1 MAHALSRSL
10 SLTRRRLLQSLPA
23 GLFPAAAWGAQPLQ
37 GAFAL
42 YDQAKYP
49 PDFTHFDYVDPAA
62 PVGGR
67 LVLTPPTVGGSFD
80 KLNPFTLKGNAAPG
94 LNTLVFETLMT
105 PSWDEPNTVYGLLA
119 EDIAVAQ
126 DGLSVLFRLD
136 PRARFSNGDAVTAH
150 DVAYSFSTLIS
161 SASAPQFA
169 SLYAD
174 VAGVQALDA
183 RRVRFTF
190 RQRNHELPILLAG
203 LPVFSPKWAG
213 SRAFNEVID
222 APIAS
227 GPYRIAH
234 TSQQRDITY
243 ARRSDYWGWNL
254 PTRRGQFNF
263 AEITYKLYLD
273 GTARLEAFKAGE
285 FDLIQEFIARN
296 WARQYRGPGF
306 DSGALKKLELPNH
319 NPAGFQGFVVN
330 LRRAQF
336 QDVRVRQ
343 ALALALDFQ
352 WLNRMLFYG
361 AYKRIEGYFANTP
374 FEAHGTPGADELALL
389 EPLRKQ
395 VAPCVFGDLPRMPTT
410 APPPGRPKAGISP
423 SQPPPAS
430 GGGENGAAQDK
441 GCPSQPPP
449 ASGGGAIT
457 PSPLVGRVGVGSAPS
472 GGREGEDRTWGLS
485 PSPNSL
491 RGNLLKARALL
502 EQAGWHWR
510 DGALRNARGE
520 PLVIEYLDSQGS
532 MSRIISVYA
541 QALQRLGIALNYR
554 LVDFALYQQRMDTFD
569 FDMTTIRYGGST
581 SPGNELF
588 DRFGSRAA
596 AVQGSD
602 NVWGLRDPAVDA
614 LIERVVAATSMQA
627 LQAACRAL
635 DRVLVCGWYSV
646 PQWYSDTFRV
656 AIAARKFSW
665 PKILPL
671 YYQPESWAVQC
682 WWADPK
688 PASGALA

>member
-1 MAHALSRSL
+1 MQNSRMAHALSRPL
-10 SLTRRRLLQSLPA
+10 SLARRHLLQSLPM
-23 GLFPAAAWGAQPLQ
+23 GLFAFADVRANPPEHPAY
-37 GAFAL
+37 AL
-42 YDQAKYP
+42 YDQPKYP
-49 PDFTHFDYVDPAA
+49 PGFTHFDYVNPSA
-62 PVGGR
+62 PVGGSF
-67 LVLTPPTVGGSFD
+67 VLTPPTVGGSFD

-94 LNTLVFETLMT
+94 LNTLVFESLMT
-105 PSWDEPNTVYGLLA
+105 PSWDEPNTMYGLLA
-119 EDIAVAQ
+119 DDIAVAA
-126 DGLSVLFRLD
+126 DGLSVQFRLD

-150 DVAYSFSTLIS
+150 DVVYSFTTLTS
-161 SASAPQFA
+161 SEAAPQFA

-174 VAGVQALDA
+174 VAQVVAPDA
-183 RRVRFTF
+183 RHVRFTF
-190 RQRNHELPILLAG
+190 KRRNHELPLLLAG
-203 LPVFSPKWAG
+203 LPVFSPKWAAG
-213 SRAFNEVID
+213 RAFRSVID

-227 GPYRIAH
+227 GPYRIAR

-243 ARRSDYWGWNL
+243 ARRAGYWGWQL

-285 FDLIQEFIARN
+285 FDLLQEFIARN

-306 DSGALKKLELPNH
+306 DSGALVKLELPNH

-330 LRRAQF
+330 LRRPQF
-336 QDVRVRQ
+336 QDLRVRR

-361 AYKRIEGYFANTP
+361 AYKRIEGYFANSP
-374 FEAHGTPGADELALL
+374 FEAHGAPAADELALL
-389 EPLRKQ
+389 EPLRAQ
-395 VAPCVFGDLPRMPTT
+395 LPDCVFGVLPRMPSTD
-410 APPPGRPKAGISP
+410 PPR
-423 SQPPPAS
+423 
-430 GGGENGAAQDK
+430 
-441 GCPSQPPP
+441 
-449 ASGGGAIT
+449 
-457 PSPLVGRVGVGSAPS
+457 
-472 GGREGEDRTWGLS
+472 
-485 PSPNSL
+485 SL
-491 RGNLLKARALL
+491 RANLLEARALL

-510 DGALRNARGE
+510 DGALRNAKGQA
-520 PLVIEYLDSQGS
+520 LVIDYLDTQGA

-541 QALQRLGIALNYR
+541 QALQRLGITLNYR
-554 LVDFALYQQRMDTFD
+554 QVDFALYQQRMDTFD
-569 FDMTTIRYGGST
+569 FEMTTIRYGGST

-596 AVQGSD
+596 TVQGSD

-614 LIERVVAATSMQA
+614 LIEKVVAATTMRE

-656 AIAARKFSW
+656 AIAAHKFAW
-665 PKILPL
+665 PKTLPL

-682 WWADPK
+682 WWAV
-688 PASGALA
+688 

>member
-1 MAHALSRSL
+1 MQNSRMAHALSRPL
-10 SLTRRRLLQSLPA
+10 SPDRRRLLQGLPLAVLGFGQAWASSA
-23 GLFPAAAWGAQPLQ
+23 GQ
-37 GAFAL
+37 GAYAL
-42 YDQAKYP
+42 YDQPKYS
-49 PDFTHFDYVDPAA
+49 PDFTHFDYANPHA
-62 PVGGR
+62 PVGGS

-94 LNTLVFETLMT
+94 LNTLVFESLMT
-105 PSWDEPNTVYGLLA
+105 PSWDEPNTMYGLLA
-119 EDIAVAQ
+119 EDIAVAA
-126 DGLSVLFRLD
+126 DGLSVQFRLD

-150 DVAYSFSTLIS
+150 DVVYAFTTLTS
-161 SASAPQFA
+161 SEAAPQFA

-174 VAGVQALDA
+174 VAQAVALDA
-183 RRVRFTF
+183 RQVRFTF
-190 RQRNHELPILLAG
+190 KRRNHELPILLAG
-203 LPVFSPKWAG
+203 LPVFSPKWAAG
-213 SRAFNEVID
+213 RPFSSVID
-222 APIAS
+222 TPIAS
-227 GPYRIAH
+227 GPYRIARQ
-234 TSQQRDITY
+234 SQQRDITY
-243 ARRSDYWGWNL
+243 ARRADYWGWHL

-285 FDLIQEFIARN
+285 FDLLQEFIARN

-306 DSGALKKLELPNH
+306 DSGALIKLELPNH

-330 LRRAQF
+330 LRRPQF

-374 FEAHGTPGADELALL
+374 FEAHGTPGVDELALL
-389 EPLRKQ
+389 QPLRAQ
-395 VAPCVFGDLPRMPTT
+395 LPPAVFGALPRMPSTN
-410 APPPGRPKAGISP
+410 PPG
-423 SQPPPAS
+423 
-430 GGGENGAAQDK
+430 
-441 GCPSQPPP
+441 
-449 ASGGGAIT
+449 
-457 PSPLVGRVGVGSAPS
+457 
-472 GGREGEDRTWGLS
+472 
-485 PSPNSL
+485 SL
-491 RGNLLKARALL
+491 RANLLKARALL
-502 EQAGWHWR
+502 VQAGWHWR
-510 DGALRNARGE
+510 DGALRNARGQA
-520 PLVIEYLDSQGS
+520 LVIDYLDAQGA

-541 QALQRLGIALNYR
+541 QALSRLGITLNYR

-596 AVQGSD
+596 GVQGSD

-614 LIERVVAATSMQA
+614 LIEKVVAATTMRE

-656 AIAARKFSW
+656 AIAAHKFAW
-665 PKILPL
+665 PKTLPL

-682 WWADPK
+682 WWA
-688 PASGALA
+688 A